1 MVYLPTKCCEE
12 EELLGGIKNKLMYEQ
27 LEFFFKGLHLTNPSS
42 NKFYSYKNKNKKQR
56 EFIISEFLFPQS
68 FMFHQCMAKCYFS
81 M

>member
-1 MVYLPTKCCEE
+1 MVYLPTKCCDE

-56 EFIISEFLFPQS
+56 EFIISEFLFPDFYVPS
-68 FMFHQCMAKCYFS
+68 VYG
-81 M
+81 

>member
-12 EELLGGIKNKLMYEQ
+12 EEELLGGIKNKLLYEQ

-42 NKFYSYKNKNKKQR
+42 NKFYSYIKKKAMG
-56 EFIISEFLFPQS
+56 I
-68 FMFHQCMAKCYFS
+68 HQCMAKCYFS